1 MTVYGTGCTRRLYQ
15 GQSPRQEEE
24 MALRLTLL
32 AVIAAVLAVP
42 AGATAGGWAT
52 VGFDPPPDDLA
63 PREPWQVEMTV
74 LQHGVTP
81 LEGVHPRVIVTP
93 ADGGKRKS
101 FPARATGKPGV
112 YRATVVF
119 ASAGTWRYVVDD
131 GFTAKHDY
139 PPVEI
144 GESGKKKAAGDL
156 VAVANTAAATPP
168 SAGTAASED
177 DGPNYLLALAAAAA
191 AGLLAAG
198 AAAFVQ
204 RRRGGTSPAGG

>member
-32 AVIAAVLAVP
+32 AVIAAALAVP

-63 PREPWQVEMTV
+63 PREPWQVEMTI
-74 LQHGVTP
+74 LQHGITP
-81 LEGVHPRVIVTP
+81 LEGVKPRVIVSP
-93 ADGGKRKS
+93 AEGGDRKT
-101 FPARATGKPGV
+101 FPARATDEPGV
-112 YRATVVF
+112 YRATVAF
-119 ASAGTWRYVVDD
+119 PSAGTWRYVVDD

-144 GESGKKKAAGDL
+144 GEAGKEAAGDL
-156 VAVANTAAATPP
+156 VAVANAAAATPP
-168 SAGTAASED
+168 GPGATASED

-191 AGLLAAG
+191 AGLLAAL

-204 RRRGGTSPAGG
+204 RRRGGPSPV

>member
-1 MTVYGTGCTRRLYQ
+1 
-15 GQSPRQEEE
+15 

-42 AGATAGGWAT
+42 AGAIAGGWAT
-52 VGFDPPPDDLA
+52 VGFDPPPDDLE
-63 PREPWQVEMTV
+63 PREPWQVEMTI

-93 ADGGKRKS
+93 AEGGKQRS

-139 PPVEI
+139 PAVEI
-144 GESGKKKAAGDL
+144 GEDGKKKAGDL

-168 SAGTAASED
+168 RPGGTPSAD

-191 AGLLAAG
+191 AGLLAGG

-204 RRRGGTSPAGG
+204 RRRGGPSPAGG